1 MNPETKSFWSKL
13 GPIAKLF
20 VIAIPVAAILWLGVE
35 MGYISLPKAKVKQAI
50 VPTKAN
56 LPTSSDPNAP
66 SAVSIPER
74 ALPSSEPA
82 YLSAPQFKM
91 EHWAWNSQKGGWY
104 ALGGQTPTKGS
115 IMADRNV
122 NLVVERQ
129 DNVDKMKLDM
139 LTFAQAFK
147 DGNPYPADG
156 CAFVSI
162 MGDGAP
168 AFIAGLNK
176 SLIKLGPEYTAVIV
190 GSMGYSRGEDKF
202 MGPEEWKRNP
212 QKARGG
218 LVSGYL
224 TDGDWNIAIKWLG
237 DNGIPNN
244 PDVSTYDPT
253 ALNWVAADD
262 YKHAALLYVQA
273 YSETRPI
280 VINGKS
286 TGRDTT
292 ITVQGTVTWTPGDV
306 IVARQ
311 RGGIVSIVSTKEYS
325 YQMPNTIVGIKR
337 WCSENKEIVANMLAG
352 IFEGGDQVKTYPR
365 ALRKAAEI
373 SDLLYNEAETG
384 PAYWERYYHGV
395 TETDIQGLR
404 VELGGSK
411 VNNLADNLHL
421 FGLAGGPN
429 IYAATY
435 KVFGDIV
442 VQQYPNLVPNYPPIN
457 EVFDPQ
463 YILAAQRLVKTVGK
477 AEVPSFAGAT
487 ASLKQMVSSRDY
499 TINFRSGSAEFMA
512 DAYPTLDAVYNSSVV
527 AGDLQLVIHGHTDTV
542 GTEESNLLLS
552 DKRARAVKTWLEAKG
567 STTFPQGRI
576 QIVPHGELDPVNH
589 ANTSAAMAENRRVQ
603 IVMGTPQR

>member
-1 MNPETKSFWSKL
+1 MSFWKNLTGFSRFL
-13 GPIAKLF
+13 IIAVVVGGLF
-20 VIAIPVAAILWLGVE
+20 FAAVQLDF
-35 MGYISLPKAKVKQAI
+35 ISLPKAKIKQAI
-50 VPTKAN
+50 VPQKAN
-56 LPTSSDPNAP
+56 LPQGQDPSAP
-66 SAVSIPER
+66 SASNIPER
-74 ALPSSEPA
+74 PLPSIEPA
-82 YLSAPQFKM
+82 YLSTPPFTTLI
-91 EHWAWNSQKGGWY
+91 WAWNSQMGG
-104 ALGGQTPTKGS
+104 ALANGGLAPTKGS
-115 IMADRNV
+115 IMAERSV
-122 NLVVERQ
+122 NLNYRRE
-129 DNVDKMKLDM
+129 DNADKMKLE
-139 LTFAQAFK
+139 LLNFAQAVK
-147 DGNPYPADG
+147 DGNPYPDPATT

-168 AFIAGLNK
+168 AFIAGVNK

-190 GSMGYSRGEDKF
+190 GSHGYSRGEDKF
-202 MGPEEWKRNP
+202 MGPEEWKRIA

-218 LVSGYL
+218 VVAGYL
-224 TDGDWNIAIKWLG
+224 TDGDWNIAIKWCG

-244 PDVSTYDPT
+244 PDVTTYDPT

-262 YKHAALLYVQA
+262 YKHAALLYVQG

-280 VINGKS
+280 VIAGKK

-292 ITVQGTVTWTPGDV
+292 ITVQGVVTWTPGDV

-373 SDLLYNEAETG
+373 SDILYNEAETG
-384 PAYWERYYHGV
+384 PAYWERYFHGV

-442 VQQYPNLVPNYPPIN
+442 VQQYPNLVPSYPPIS

-477 AEVPSFAGAT
+477 AEVPSFAGT
-487 ASLKQMVSSRDY
+487 TTSLKQMVSSRDY

-512 DAYPTLDAVYNSSVV
+512 DAYPILEAINNSAVV
-527 AGDLQLVIHGHTDTV
+527 AGDLQLVIHGHTDSV
-542 GTEESNLLLS
+542 GTDETNLLLS
-552 DKRARAVKTWLEAKG
+552 DKRARAVKSWLESRG

-576 QIVPHGELDPVNH
+576 QIVPHGELDPINH
-589 ANTSAAMAENRRVQ
+589 ANTSAALAENRRVQ

>member
-1 MNPETKSFWSKL
+1 
-13 GPIAKLF
+13 
-20 VIAIPVAAILWLGVE
+20 
-35 MGYISLPKAKVKQAI
+35 
-50 VPTKAN
+50 
-56 LPTSSDPNAP
+56 
-66 SAVSIPER
+66 
-74 ALPSSEPA
+74 
-82 YLSAPQFKM
+82 
-91 EHWAWNSQKGGWY
+91 
-104 ALGGQTPTKGS
+104 
-115 IMADRNV
+115 
-122 NLVVERQ
+122 
-129 DNVDKMKLDM
+129 
-139 LTFAQAFK
+139 
-147 DGNPYPADG
+147 
-156 CAFVSI
+156 
-162 MGDGAP
+162 MGDGAA

-176 SLIKLGPEYTAVIV
+176 ALIKLGPEYTAVIV
-190 GSMGYSRGEDKF
+190 GSMGYSRGEDKM

-218 LVSGYL
+218 VISGYL
-224 TDGDWNIAIKWLG
+224 TDGDWNIAIKWCG

-262 YKHAALLYVQA
+262 YKHAAMLYVQG

-280 VINGKS
+280 VIAGKK
-286 TGRDTT
+286 TGRDTS

-306 IVARQ
+306 IVARE
-311 RGGIVSIVSTKEYS
+311 RGGIVSIVSTREYS
-325 YQMPNTIVGIKR
+325 YQMPNTLIGIKR

-352 IFEGGDQVKTYPR
+352 IFEGGDQVKAYPR

-373 SDLLYNEAETG
+373 SDVLYAEAETG

-421 FGLAGGPN
+421 FGLSGGTN

-442 VQQYPNLVPNYPPIN
+442 VQQYPNLVPSYPPIS

-487 ASLKQMVSSRDY
+487 TSLKQMVSSKDY

-512 DAYPTLDAVYNSSVV
+512 DAYPILEAINNSAVV
-527 AGDLQLVIHGHTDTV
+527 AGDLQLVVHGHTDTV
-542 GTEESNLLLS
+542 GTDETNLLLS
-552 DKRARAVKTWLEAKG
+552 DKRARAVKSWLESRG
-567 STTFPQGRI
+567 STIFPQGRI
-576 QIVPHGELDPVNH
+576 QIVPHGELDPVNRT
-589 ANTSAAMAENRRVQ
+589 NTSAALAENRRVQ